1 MNGKQYLD
9 NTIKLAQYYK
19 KLGNSTFTQLKEDD
33 IHWSPGDSSN
43 SIASIVKHL
52 WGNMLSRWTNFLTE
66 DGEKSWRQRD
76 AEFEDDIQNM
86 EELLSKWKEG
96 WRCFLSSLESLT
108 PEDLDKTIYI
118 RNEGQSV
125 VDAIQRQMAHYPM
138 HIGQIIYIGKMMCG
152 DNWQS
157 LSIEK
162 GKSEAY
168 NSKKFS
174 QEKSNKHFTDEA

>member
-19 KLGNSTFTQLKEDD
+19 KLGNSTFIQLKEDD

-52 WGNMLSRWTNFLTE
+52 WGNMLSRWTNLLTE

-76 AEFEDDIQNM
+76 SEFEDDIQNM
-86 EELLSKWKEG
+86 EEMLSKWEEG
-96 WRCFLSSLESLT
+96 WRCFLSSLASLT

-138 HIGQIIYIGKMMCG
+138 HIGQIIYIGKMMRG

-162 GKSEAY
+162 GKSDDY
-168 NSKKFS
+168 NLQKFS
-174 QEKSNKHFTDEA
+174 REKSNKHFTDEA